1 MQRDWGGSSAAP
13 SSYSAGV
20 VQHGADGL
28 PDHQPERPPCLPRCQ
43 QRAARAERL
52 AADTR
57 DMGSDAHEHGPAVRV
72 AVLPFRGHRLAGA
85 SHPPSSAPSCKQ
97 RGEAAPSIS
106 LLLHQLCMSVPRT
119 KQRCAP
125 QRGLHARPNLTRA
138 CRGCICRWPSCEK
151 APRFPMPPGSVCS
164 DCIDFSSSVGRVCS
178 PPQADGRWVP
188 GAGAVRPPRRQ

>member
-1 MQRDWGGSSAAP
+1 MGRTAFLIINQSGHPVYHDASREQVAQSVSLQIHAIWDQMRTNMGQPSESPCFRSVAIGSQ
-13 SSYSAGV
+13 V
-20 VQHGADGL
+20 
-28 PDHQPERPPCLPRCQ
+28 RPTH
-43 QRAARAERL
+43 RAL
-52 AADTR
+52 
-57 DMGSDAHEHGPAVRV
+57 
-72 AVLPFRGHRLAGA
+72 
-85 SHPPSSAPSCKQ
+85 APSCKQ

-106 LLLHQLCMSVPRT
+106 LLLRQLCMSVPRT